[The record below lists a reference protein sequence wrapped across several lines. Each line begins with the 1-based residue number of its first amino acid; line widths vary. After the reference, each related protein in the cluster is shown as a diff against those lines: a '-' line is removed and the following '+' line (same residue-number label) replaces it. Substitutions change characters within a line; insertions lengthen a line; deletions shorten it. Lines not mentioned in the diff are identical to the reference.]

1 MDAPESQARPHVPLW
16 APYYRAPFGEAFVRY
31 WRKYARFDGRAS
43 RSEYWWWA
51 LADALVVLILY
62 AIGLAGALV
71 GSSRDS
77 EGSFTPGP
85 GVAVGVV
92 LLVAWWLATVIPGLA
107 LAARRLH
114 DVDLSGLLLLLLLLP
129 SLGGFA
135 IFVMTLLPPNPRG
148 ARFDR
153 PDAEVPGYTAPGPDG
168 GLPPRDY
175 GWPQSPLPYAGPAG
189 GQPLYAAPR
198 HPPEG
203 TPGEPPAPPSP
214 SPGEPPTDGTAPP
227 PSPPPAE

>member
-1 MDAPESQARPHVPLW
+1 MITPESQAQPHVPLW

-31 WRKYARFDGRAS
+31 WKKYARFDGRAS

-51 LADALVVLILY
+51 LIDALIVLALY
-62 AIGLAGALV
+62 AIVLTGAFV

-77 EGSFTPGP
+77 EGSLIPGP
-85 GVAVGVV
+85 GIAVGII
-92 LLVAWWLATVIPGLA
+92 LLAAWWLGTVIPGLA

-114 DVDLSGLLLLLLLLP
+114 DVDLSGLLLLLLLIP

-135 IFVMTLLPPNPRG
+135 VFVMTLLPPNPRG

-153 PDAEVPGYTAPGPDG
+153 PDGEVPGYEVLVPGAG
-168 GLPPRDY
+168 FPPRDY
-175 GWPQSPLPYAGPAG
+175 GWPQTPLPYAGPAG

-198 HPPEG
+198 PAEKPS
-203 TPGEPPAPPSP
+203 GEPPAPPQP
-214 SPGEPPTDGTAPP
+214 PVEPDAKP
-227 PSPPPAE
+227 PSPPPSQPPTS

>member
-1 MDAPESQARPHVPLW
+1 MNAFGPQPQHVPLW
-16 APYYRAPFGEAFVRY
+16 APYYGAPFGEAFVRY
-31 WRKYARFDGRAS
+31 WKKYARFDGRAS

-51 LADALVVLILY
+51 LIDALVILVLYVVMLLS
-62 AIGLAGALV
+62 AVV
-71 GSSRDS
+71 GSSVDA

-85 GVAVGVV
+85 GIAVGII

-114 DVDLSGLLLLLLLLP
+114 DVDLSGLLLLLLLIP

-153 PDAEVPGYTAPGPDG
+153 PDDEVPGYTVIVPGP
-168 GLPPRDY
+168 GLEPRDY
-175 GWPQSPLPYAGPAG
+175 GWPQAPLPYAGPAG
-189 GQPLYAAPR
+189 GQPLYAAPQ
-198 HPPEG
+198 PPP
-203 TPGEPPAPPSP
+203 TPPAPPRGP
-214 SPGEPPTDGTAPP
+214 SAQPPQPPVPPVPPVAPHD
-227 PSPPPAE
+227 PPPAG

>member
-1 MDAPESQARPHVPLW
+1 MITSESQAQPHVPLW

-31 WRKYARFDGRAS
+31 WKKYARFAGRAS

-51 LADALVVLILY
+51 LADALVVLLLY
-62 AIGLAGALV
+62 AIVLGGALV

-85 GVAVGVV
+85 GVVVGIV

-107 LAARRLH
+107 LGTRRLH
-114 DVDLSGLLLLLLLLP
+114 DVDLSGLLLLLLLIP

-153 PDAEVPGYTAPGPDG
+153 PDSEVPGYTVLVPGA
-168 GLPPRDY
+168 GLSPRDY
-175 GWPQSPLPYAGPAG
+175 GWPQAPLPYAGPAG
-189 GQPLYAAPR
+189 GQPLYAAPQ
-198 HPPEG
+198 PPER
-203 TPGEPPAPPSP
+203 TTGEPPAPPSQ
-214 SPGEPPTDGTAPP
+214 SPGEPPTESTAPP
-227 PSPPPAE
+227 PSPPPAQ

>member
-1 MDAPESQARPHVPLW
+1 MVAPDSAGKQRVPLW
-16 APYYRAPFGEAFVRY
+16 APYYRATFGEAFVRY
-31 WRKYARFDGRAS
+31 WKKYARFDGRAS
-43 RSEYWWWA
+43 RSEYWWWSLADVLIVLMLYSIVLTGA
-51 LADALVVLILY
+51 LA
-62 AIGLAGALV
+62 
-71 GSSRDS
+71 GSSRDN

-85 GVAVGVV
+85 GIAVGII

-114 DVDLSGLLLLLLLLP
+114 DVDLSGLLLLLLLIP

-153 PDAEVPGYTAPGPDG
+153 PDDEVPGYIPLVPGADIG
-168 GLPPRDY
+168 PRDY
-175 GWPQSPLPYAGPAG
+175 GWPQTPLPYAGPAG

-198 HPPEG
+198 PPVE
-203 TPGEPPAPPSP
+203 PGA
-214 SPGEPPTDGTAPP
+214 EPPTQPPSAPP
-227 PSPPPAE
+227 GAPHAD

>member
-1 MDAPESQARPHVPLW
+1 MIAPESQAQQRVPLW

-31 WRKYARFDGRAS
+31 WKKYARFDGRAS

-51 LADALVVLILY
+51 LTDALIVVVLY
-62 AIGLAGALV
+62 AMGWMGALI
-71 GSSRDS
+71 GSSTDAG
-77 EGSFTPGP
+77 GSFRPGP
-85 GVAVGVV
+85 GIAVGII

-114 DVDLSGLLLLLLLLP
+114 DVDLSGLFLLLLLIP

-153 PDAEVPGYTAPGPDG
+153 PDNEVPGYTVIVPGAV
-168 GLPPRDY
+168 LPPRDY

-189 GQPLYAAPR
+189 GQPLYTAPQ
-198 HPPEG
+198 PPA
-203 TPGEPPAPPSP
+203 TPPGEPPAQTPTPPRN
-214 SPGEPPTDGTAPP
+214 
-227 PSPPPAE
+227 PPPAE